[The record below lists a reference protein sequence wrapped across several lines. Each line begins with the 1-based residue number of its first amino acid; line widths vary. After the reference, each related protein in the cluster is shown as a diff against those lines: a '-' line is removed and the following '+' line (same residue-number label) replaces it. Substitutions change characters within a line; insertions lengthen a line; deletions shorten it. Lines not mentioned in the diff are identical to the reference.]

1 MIPFPNINPIIV
13 SIGPIS
19 IHWYSLA
26 YIFGIIFGWLHASS
40 LAAQFNIPISKKQLE
55 DFIAYAIVGI
65 IIGGRLGYITLYDPA
80 KYLAHPIEILK
91 TYEGGMSFHGG
102 FLGLVI
108 AAMIYCPKHKIE
120 FLTFADLMAMVA
132 PIGIFLG
139 RLANFVNA
147 ELYGRVT
154 NVSWGVIFPGS
165 DGLPRH
171 PSQLYEAL
179 LEGMLLFFIMHLN
192 QRVLLKKGIA
202 SGIFLIF
209 YSIFRI
215 FAEYFREPDVQLG
228 FLFGGCTMG
237 QLLSLPMLLVG
248 VILFIPNFQR
258 GNKG

>member
-1 MIPFPNINPIIV
+1 
-13 SIGPIS
+13 
-19 IHWYSLA
+19 
-26 YIFGIIFGWLHASS
+26 
-40 LAAQFNIPISKKQLE
+40 
-55 DFIAYAIVGI
+55 
-65 IIGGRLGYITLYDPA
+65 
-80 KYLAHPIEILK
+80 
-91 TYEGGMSFHGG
+91 
-102 FLGLVI
+102 
-108 AAMIYCPKHKIE
+108 
-120 FLTFADLMAMVA
+120 MAMVA

-202 SGIFLIF
+202 SGVFLIF

-228 FLFGGCTMG
+228 FLFGSCTMG

-258 GNKG
+258 RNKG